1 MRPFF
6 QSQTTLPL
14 IAFIFAVLTLQ
25 SCSENPTTNAEKNV
39 AAAPVLTTIATGANI
54 AGTNGIAFSADNKLY
69 AASVIGS
76 TISIIDPETGEML
89 KTLTAEDGVVGPDDI
104 AFGADGSYFWTS
116 ILTGE
121 VAGFTPD
128 GYKVVAAQL
137 TPGVNPITFS
147 DDGRLFVSQCFFSTG
162 LFEVDP
168 KGIAEPRV
176 IAEDLGPG
184 CGLNGMDWGS
194 DDRLYGPRWFRG
206 EVVSFNVDDNTM
218 RLEASGFTTPA
229 AVKFDKQGILHVLDT
244 GTGEIVKVEGDK
256 KTVVASLSQGLD
268 NFAFDKDNRLFVS
281 SFTDGFIQ
289 RVEADGSLTTL
300 QPGGLAHPGGIT
312 LLNGEL
318 VVADLHAIRFFD
330 PASGEETQVQRNVL
344 GMGKMGGALNLSTD
358 NDKLILVSWVDG
370 DIRVWDPVAMEVV
383 ERHDGLAGPVA
394 AVRYAGKIIATEHGT
409 NTIIGLDN
417 NGRTQ
422 YMSIDAPTGL
432 ASSDGSLYVTSRSE
446 GKIYKIGADNS
457 MLDEPTLVVQGLTD
471 PEGLT
476 IVGDEFV
483 IVQGSDGQIVATD
496 PKGEGKTL
504 ATIAPGTEAAS
515 ADQPPSMVFNGVT
528 AMPDGTL
535 YATGET
541 NRVLYRLTR

>member
-14 IAFIFAVLTLQ
+14 IAFIFAVLALQ

-76 TISIIDPETGEML
+76 TISIIDPDTGEML

-147 DDGRLFVSQCFFSTG
+147 DDGRLFVSQCFFGTG

-176 IAEDLGPG
+176 IAEDLGPS

-504 ATIAPGTEAAS
+504 ATIAAGTEAAT

>member
-14 IAFIFAVLTLQ
+14 VAFIIAVLTLQ
-25 SCSENPTTNAEKNV
+25 GCSENPTTNAEKNV

-147 DDGRLFVSQCFFSTG
+147 DDGRLFVSQCFFGTG

-504 ATIAPGTEAAS
+504 ATIAAGTEAAS

>member
-147 DDGRLFVSQCFFSTG
+147 DDGRLFVSQCFFGTG

-176 IAEDLGPG
+176 IAEDLGPS

-504 ATIAPGTEAAS
+504 ATIAAGTEAAS

>member
-76 TISIIDPETGEML
+76 TISIIDPDTGEML

-147 DDGRLFVSQCFFSTG
+147 DDGRLFVSQCFFGTG

-176 IAEDLGPG
+176 IAEDLGPS

-504 ATIAPGTEAAS
+504 ATIAAGTEAAS

>member
-76 TISIIDPETGEML
+76 TISIIDPDTGEML

-147 DDGRLFVSQCFFSTG
+147 DDGRLFVSQCFFGTG

-504 ATIAPGTEAAS
+504 ATIAAGTEAAS

>member
-1 MRPFF
+1 
-6 QSQTTLPL
+6 
-14 IAFIFAVLTLQ
+14 
-25 SCSENPTTNAEKNV
+25 
-39 AAAPVLTTIATGANI
+39 
-54 AGTNGIAFSADNKLY
+54 
-69 AASVIGS
+69 
-76 TISIIDPETGEML
+76 
-89 KTLTAEDGVVGPDDI
+89 
-104 AFGADGSYFWTS
+104 
-116 ILTGE
+116 
-121 VAGFTPD
+121 
-128 GYKVVAAQL
+128 
-137 TPGVNPITFS
+137 
-147 DDGRLFVSQCFFSTG
+147 
-162 LFEVDP
+162 
-168 KGIAEPRV
+168 
-176 IAEDLGPG
+176 
-184 CGLNGMDWGS
+184 
-194 DDRLYGPRWFRG
+194 
-206 EVVSFNVDDNTM
+206 
-218 RLEASGFTTPA
+218 
-229 AVKFDKQGILHVLDT
+229 
-244 GTGEIVKVEGDK
+244 
-256 KTVVASLSQGLD
+256 
-268 NFAFDKDNRLFVS
+268 
-281 SFTDGFIQ
+281 
-289 RVEADGSLTTL
+289 
-300 QPGGLAHPGGIT
+300 
-312 LLNGEL
+312 
-318 VVADLHAIRFFD
+318 
-330 PASGEETQVQRNVL
+330 
-344 GMGKMGGALNLSTD
+344 MGKMGGALNLSTD

-504 ATIAPGTEAAS
+504 ATIAAGTEAPS

>member
-1 MRPFF
+1 MRTFKQPLLKLSLIGFF
-6 QSQTTLPL
+6 FATLIL
-14 IAFIFAVLTLQ
+14 
-25 SCSENPTTNAEKNV
+25 SGCSEEPATDASENA
-39 AAAPVLTTIATGANI
+39 AMAPVLTTIATGANI
-54 AGTNGIAFSADNKLY
+54 AGSNGLAFSADNKLY
-69 AASVIGS
+69 VASVIGS
-76 TISIIDPETGEML
+76 TISIIDPDSGEML
-89 KTLTAEDGVVGPDDI
+89 KTLTVEDGVVGPDDI

-137 TPGVNPITFS
+137 TPGVNPLAFS
-147 DDGRLFVSQCFFSTG
+147 DDGRLFVSQCFFGTG

-194 DDRLYGPRWFRG
+194 DNRLYGPRWFRG
-206 EVVSFNVDDNTM
+206 EVVSFNVEDNTM

-244 GTGEIVKVEGDK
+244 GTGEVVKVEGDT
-256 KTVVASLSQGLD
+256 KTVVASLSEGLD

-281 SFTDGFIQ
+281 SFTDGFVK

-318 VVADLHAIRFFD
+318 VIADLHAIRFYD

-358 NDKLILVSWVDG
+358 GDKLILVSWVDG
-370 DIRVWDPVAMEVV
+370 DIRVWDPVGMEVI
-383 ERHDGLAGPVA
+383 ERHTGLAGPVA
-394 AVRYAGKIIATEHGT
+394 AVRYAGKIIATEHGS

-422 YMSIDAPTGL
+422 FMSIDTPTGL
-432 ASSDGSLYVTSRSE
+432 AISDGNLYATSRSE
-446 GKIYKIGADNS
+446 GKIYKIGNDNQ
-457 MLDEPTLVVQGLTD
+457 MLDDPIVVADGLTD

-483 IVQGSDGQIVATD
+483 IVQGSDGKIVATEMN
-496 PKGEGKTL
+496 GEGTTL
-504 ATIAPGTEAAS
+504 ATISAGSDAAS
-515 ADQPPSMVFNGVT
+515 ADQPPSMVFNGIT

-541 NRVLYRLTR
+541 SRMLYRLTR

>member
-14 IAFIFAVLTLQ
+14 VAFIIAVLTLQ
-25 SCSENPTTNAEKNV
+25 GCSENPTTNAEKNV

-76 TISIIDPETGEML
+76 TISIIDPDTGEML

-147 DDGRLFVSQCFFSTG
+147 DDGRLFVSQCFFGTG

-176 IAEDLGPG
+176 IAEDLGPS

-370 DIRVWDPVAMEVV
+370 DIRVWVPVAMEVV

-504 ATIAPGTEAAS
+504 ATIAAGTEAAS